1 MYHLSFRFRGT
12 LLQKGDAMGLA
23 ARIIAPENT
32 EIFREM
38 IHDEVDKWVDLI
50 IDEVFEAGK
59 NPTLS
64 ELSEVLSK
72 TKQKFFGACLQ
83 VLMEQKYTGLLDQ
96 QYSDCPK
103 CGKRLKKRRATS
115 KEIETLHGPS
125 KLKRPWFYCIDCN
138 YGFSP
143 LDKVLELSRKK
154 YQFDIQE
161 KAVKTAAEVPFL
173 KAGELFT
180 DLTGQSVSD
189 HFMHETFEQVGSQA
203 QLEDV
208 IPDRAEI
215 ENRCKEAKKGHWR
228 PVLVVASDGAHMPT
242 RPQSKRNEKRGKGK
256 WQEAKGFRVYLLGK
270 DRIIHIA
277 SWHQIQN
284 EAQFG
289 KDLAFVAEQIPCN
302 QVRIALLGDGADWL
316 WKHMTTCFP
325 KGRQVLDY
333 YHCAE
338 HIYRVANTHYGQGTE
353 QALEWV
359 ESTMCRLFYAEV
371 TNVIGGLRK
380 MKPTNDESA
389 EEIRKLIGY
398 LGNNRHRIHYRG
410 DLIGGYPIGSGGIE
424 SANKFICHTRM
435 KRSGAWWVK
444 ETGNEMLRIRC
455 AIYNGTYDNVFKRY
469 KKNGLNNR

>member
-1 MYHLSFRFRGT
+1 
-12 LLQKGDAMGLA
+12 
-23 ARIIAPENT
+23 
-32 EIFREM
+32 
-38 IHDEVDKWVDLI
+38 
-50 IDEVFEAGK
+50 
-59 NPTLS
+59 
-64 ELSEVLSK
+64 
-72 TKQKFFGACLQ
+72 
-83 VLMEQKYTGLLDQ
+83 
-96 QYSDCPK
+96 
-103 CGKRLKKRRATS
+103 
-115 KEIETLHGPS
+115 
-125 KLKRPWFYCIDCN
+125 
-138 YGFSP
+138 

-154 YQFDIQE
+154 YQFDVQE

-173 KAGELFT
+173 KAGELFK

-203 QLEDV
+203 QLEDI
-208 IPDRAEI
+208 IPDKIEI
-215 ENRCKEAKKGHWR
+215 EKRCSEAKKGRWR

-242 RPQSKRNEKRGKGK
+242 RPQAKRNEKRGKGK
-256 WQEAKGFRVYLLGK
+256 WQEAKGFRVYLLGEN
-270 DRIIHIA
+270 RIIHIA

-284 EAQFG
+284 EEQFG
-289 KDLAFVAEQIPCN
+289 KDLALVAERIDSD

-338 HIYRVANTHYGQGTE
+338 HIHKVANVHYGQGTE

-371 TNVIGGLRK
+371 TNVIRGLRN
-380 MKPTNDESA
+380 MKPTNDEA
-389 EEIRKLIGY
+389 VEEIRKLIGY
-398 LGNNRHRIHYRG
+398 LSKNKKRIHYRG
-410 DLIGGYPIGSGGIE
+410 DRIGGYPIGSGGIE

-455 AIYNGTYDNVFKRY
+455 AIYNGTYKKVFNRY
-469 KKNGLNNR
+469 KSNCLNGP